1 MILLFLKK
9 KQKKNNI
16 YYRQCNNLINMCI
29 CKIRVFI
36 IVTSFSLIF
45 FWYYITAFCAVY
57 QNSQINWIK
66 DTLNSFWISLLTPL
80 ALCFISLL
88 LRNISIKKKN
98 KVLFLISK
106 TLMVMV

>member
-9 KQKKNNI
+9 KKKKNAI
-16 YYRQCNNLINMCI
+16 YYRQCNSLISMCI

-36 IVTSFSLIF
+36 GVTFFSLIF

-88 LRNISIKKKN
+88 LRNISLKKQKKILYN
-98 KVLFLISK
+98 ISK
-106 TLMVMV
+106 ILMMMV